1 MNGSVEEDTKLKQ
14 DLVAKGVLIPLQKY
28 DTCFLARTDPR
39 DVARVESRTVIST
52 PTRIETIPE
61 TPEGIQGQ
69 LGYWM
74 SPDDLDDKV
83 HTLFPGSMKGRHK
96 NLISNLAFTQTL
108 TVHYYVLVDL
118 TIGLSTKIYR

>member
-39 DVARVESRTVIST
+39 DVARVESRTV
-52 PTRIETIPE
+52 
-61 TPEGIQGQ
+61 
-69 LGYWM
+69 
-74 SPDDLDDKV
+74 
-83 HTLFPGSMKGRHK
+83 
-96 NLISNLAFTQTL
+96 LAFTQTL
-108 TVHYYVLVDL
+108 TGHYYVLVDL